1 MSALL
6 ILPLG
11 LFFSHEHCKAVRE
24 CGSAANHHQGGHSE
38 CFWIAGNAQQ
48 NAIMCLDWRECD
60 HALQSGVLDNPS
72 SNRTIRIDNPSLSTC
87 GSSDIWKGSD
97 TTSFRW
103 HSSSVQPI
111 SSMRSMRFI
120 PVVLQPLHF
129 AHLSNSSVKTLKIYR
144 QPWGDDTHTHT
155 EACRNCMELLQ
166 WLDLA

>member
-1 MSALL
+1 LHALV
-6 ILPLG
+6 IECFTNPSFG
-11 LFFSHEHCKAVRE
+11 IVFFSHEHCKAVRE

-72 SNRTIRIDNPSLSTC
+72 LNRTIRIDNPSLSTC
-87 GSSDIWKGSD
+87 GSSDIWKGAD

-111 SSMRSMRFI
+111 SSMLSMRFI
-120 PVVLQPLHF
+120 PVVLQTPAF
-129 AHLSNSSVKTLKIYR
+129 CTFIEFECQDS
-144 QPWGDDTHTHT
+144 
-155 EACRNCMELLQ
+155 
-166 WLDLA
+166 